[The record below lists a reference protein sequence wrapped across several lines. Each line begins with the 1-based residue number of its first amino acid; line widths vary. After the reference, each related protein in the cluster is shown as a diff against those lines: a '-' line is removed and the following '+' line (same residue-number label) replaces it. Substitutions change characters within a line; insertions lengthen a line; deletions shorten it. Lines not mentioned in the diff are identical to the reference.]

1 MSACDSIKAG
11 LRDAIAHDKGKKA
24 GVTYVVE
31 VPDVDVKAAREKLG
45 LSQDKF
51 ARAFGISASTLR
63 KWEQGQRRPE
73 GPARVLLTVIDREP
87 EAVLRAI
94 SSKT

>member
-1 MSACDSIKAG
+1 MSAFDSIKAG
-11 LRDAIAHDKGKKA
+11 LEDAISHAKGKKT
-24 GVTYVVE
+24 GVTHVVE
-31 VPDVDVKAAREKLG
+31 IPDVDVKAAREKLG
-45 LSQDKF
+45 LSQDRF

-94 SSKT
+94 SGKS

>member
-1 MSACDSIKAG
+1 MSAFDSIKAG
-11 LRDAIAHDKGKKA
+11 LDDAISYAKGKKA
-24 GVTYVVE
+24 GATRAVE
-31 VPDVDVKAAREKLG
+31 IPDVDVKAAREKLG
-45 LSQDKF
+45 LSLDRF

-63 KWEQGQRRPE
+63 KWEQGQRRPQ

-87 EAVLRAI
+87 EAVLGAI